1 MWWTAM
7 SSEWSEDDLA
17 YDGSSRPQSRELTP
31 RERDVLTR
39 IITGWWHT
47 LVTIDAEQRGEQP
60 QFIGAQVEFGK
71 WVTPVDLGPFKLT
84 RDELIDDPRVAWMRM
99 DPREAQMLLNLREVL
114 TPRED

>member
-1 MWWTAM
+1 M
-7 SSEWSEDDLA
+7 SSEWAEDDLA

-47 LVTIDAEQRGEQP
+47 LIQIDAEQKGERPNFLAP
-60 QFIGAQVEFGK
+60 QVQFGLH
-71 WVTPVDLGPFKLT
+71 VSSVDLGPLKLT
-84 RDELIDDPRVAWMRM
+84 RDELIDDARVAWMRM
-99 DPREAQMLLNLREVL
+99 DPSEAQMLLNLREVL